1 MATNRSTLSRE
12 GIIGDIAEILQIPVE
27 EIGDDTNVL
36 DIGLDSIRLMSLVE
50 RWRAAGAVK
59 ADLVALA
66 SDPIVGTWVRELA
79 ADPAPNAASA
89 AGATEGV
96 HR

>member
-1 MATNRSTLSRE
+1 MTTNGSTLTRE
-12 GIIGDIAEILQIPVE
+12 GIIRDIAEILQIPVE

-36 DIGLDSIRLMSLVE
+36 DVGLDSVRLMSLIE

-66 SDPIVGTWVRELA
+66 ADPIVGAWVRELA
-79 ADPAPNAASA
+79 ADPEPDAASA
-89 AGATEGV
+89 TGATEGV
-96 HR
+96 ER